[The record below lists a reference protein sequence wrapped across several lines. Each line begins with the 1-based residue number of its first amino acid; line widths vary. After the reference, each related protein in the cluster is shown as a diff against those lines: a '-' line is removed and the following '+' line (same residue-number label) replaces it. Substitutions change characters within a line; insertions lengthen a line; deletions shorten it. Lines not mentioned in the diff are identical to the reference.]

1 MNQTTLK
8 IFQGQSGDSP
18 FARSS
23 DELAFTLPTEGSMVS
38 VTDINHDG
46 KEDLV
51 VHYGRQDAKEMQRK
65 VIVFVAQ

>member
-1 MNQTTLK
+1 MLHWRYPTLCNLGS
-8 IFQGQSGDSP
+8 FDQES
-18 FARSS
+18 
-23 DELAFTLPTEGSMVS
+23 FTLPTEGSMVS